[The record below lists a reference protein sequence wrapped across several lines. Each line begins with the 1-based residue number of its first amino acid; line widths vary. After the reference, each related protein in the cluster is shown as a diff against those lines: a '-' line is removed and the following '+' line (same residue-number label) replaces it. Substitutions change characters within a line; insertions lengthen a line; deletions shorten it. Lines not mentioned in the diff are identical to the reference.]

1 MDKPAVAIVGAGKV
15 GSALAIL
22 LQKKGYPM
30 AGVVSRT
37 FGAAQ
42 NLAAILGCPAYEKA
56 YELTRRAGLVFITT
70 PDREIARVA
79 EAISGQGGFYPGQIV
94 AHASGAH
101 AASEL
106 RGVRETGAWVVSIH
120 PLQSF
125 ADVEGAMK
133 NLPGSYFAL
142 EGDVEAIS
150 LAMQVVSDLEGKA
163 FIIKA
168 DDKALYH
175 AAACIASNYLVS
187 LMHLAAGLYGQFGL
201 SREEAFAAL
210 YPLVQ
215 GTLNNIKRV
224 GPTQALTGPVSR
236 GDATTVKDHLPALAK
251 AGGTELNL
259 YRDLGLYTIQ
269 IALDKGSIDY
279 GQALQLRK
287 VFEETAQACLTSSQQ
302 WTKTRLR
309 KSKGTKNNLPAF
321 TANENEAARDDCCES
336 RGRNRAIPG

>member
-1 MDKPAVAIVGAGKV
+1 MSKPAVAVIGAGKV
-15 GSALAIL
+15 GSALAVL

-30 AGVVSRT
+30 AGVASRT

-42 NLAAILGCPAYEKA
+42 RLAAILGCPAYEKA
-56 YELTRRAGLVFITT
+56 YELTRQAGLVFITT
-70 PDREIARVA
+70 PDREIAGVA
-79 EAISGQGGFYPGQIV
+79 AAISRQGGFGPGQIV

-106 RGVRETGAWVVSIH
+106 RGAKETGARVVSIH

-125 ADVEGAMK
+125 ADVEGAMN

-142 EGDVEAIS
+142 QGDEEAIS
-150 LAMQVVSDLEGKA
+150 LARQVVSDLEGKA
-163 FIIKA
+163 FIIEA

-187 LMHLAAGLYGQFGL
+187 LMHLASGLYGQFGL

-236 GDATTVKDHLPALAK
+236 GDATTVKDHLPALAR

-269 IALDKGSIDY
+269 VALDKGSIDHK
-279 GQALQLRK
+279 QALQLRK
-287 VFEETAQACLTSSQQ
+287 VFEQTAQTYLTSSRQ
-302 WTKTRLR
+302 WAKIRLR
-309 KSKGTKNNLPAF
+309 KLKGEEHL
-321 TANENEAARDDCCES
+321 AASGERKCSGE
-336 RGRNRAIPG
+336 R